1 MYYSPHISFY
11 CGISSIIQLG
21 KAVENYNYSSITSK
35 NRDYLYAYIKHNIS
49 DAYLI
54 GADLKYRL
62 PHNLYMC
69 FKGISG
75 EALMT
80 LLDTNGYQVSTGS
93 ACNSGNPIPSPALMS
108 IGMNERDI
116 HSCIRITLN
125 GQESKKELDNFCV
138 ILKTCVEQ
146 LRYFT

>member
-1 MYYSPHISFY
+1 
-11 CGISSIIQLG
+11 
-21 KAVENYNYSSITSK
+21 
-35 NRDYLYAYIKHNIS
+35 
-49 DAYLI
+49 
-54 GADLKYRL
+54 
-62 PHNLYMC
+62 
-69 FKGISG
+69 
-75 EALMT
+75 MT

-93 ACNSGNPIPSPALMS
+93 ACNSGSYILSPALMS